1 MKNISVHG
9 TVNMA
14 ISLDIKAQEKE
25 QGLHLAQYMLNSF
38 SSNLDTVT
46 FNFFDREPITVKI
59 HDWNNTWQS
68 AFDDED

>member
-9 TVNMA
+9 TVNLA
-14 ISLDIKAQEKE
+14 VSLDVQAKEKE

-46 FNFFDREPITVKI
+46 FNFLDREPITVTV
-59 HDWNNTWQS
+59 HDWDNIWQS